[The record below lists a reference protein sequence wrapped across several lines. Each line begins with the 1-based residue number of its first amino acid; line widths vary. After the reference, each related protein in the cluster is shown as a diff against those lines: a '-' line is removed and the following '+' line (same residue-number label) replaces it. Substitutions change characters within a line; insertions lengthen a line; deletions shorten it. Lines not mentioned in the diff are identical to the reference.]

1 MVQVGQTHQDHIVAG
16 LGAAQ
21 LVVESGAA
29 EKGQRS
35 AFGPWTKQVPDL
47 RKAAEVGSVTGA
59 VRLWHC
65 CLQVSRNQVRLAGR
79 ARQGQRSLT
88 YVDPA
93 AMEPAARRREIT
105 PTTAQTRVGAPPQ
118 WSWHISS
125 NCPVSQKDLRSVR
138 LTAVGKLG
146 APTRVT
152 KFGAPT
158 RYAFIRTM
166 NMMCATV
173 SGYGKAWPSGSC
185 GAPGASC
192 TAQPP
197 GVRLAGGRARLGY
210 VVPMVVPA
218 DYCAAFIVHPS
229 VLLARQERCPEAT
242 TRIAHD
248 CRRNRPSRGHGV
260 AQSHSLKPT

>member
-1 MVQVGQTHQDHIVAG
+1 M
-16 LGAAQ
+16 
-21 LVVESGAA
+21 
-29 EKGQRS
+29 
-35 AFGPWTKQVPDL
+35 
-47 RKAAEVGSVTGA
+47 GA
-59 VRLWHC
+59 VPFWHC
-65 CLQVSRNQVRLAGR
+65 RLRVSRNQVRLAGR
-79 ARQGQRSLT
+79 ARRGQRSLT

-125 NCPVSQKDLRSVR
+125 NCPVSQKDLRPVR

-146 APTRVT
+146 APTRVSR
-152 KFGAPT
+152 FGALT
-158 RYAFIRTM
+158 RVALTRTRDVI
-166 NMMCATV
+166 CATV
-173 SGYGKAWPSGSC
+173 SGHGRAWPSGSC
-185 GAPGASC
+185 GAPGRSC

-218 DYCAAFIVHPS
+218 DYCAAVIVHPC

-242 TRIAHD
+242 TRIVRD
-248 CRRNRPSRGHGV
+248 SRRNRPSRGLGV
-260 AQSHSLKPT
+260 ASSHSLKPT